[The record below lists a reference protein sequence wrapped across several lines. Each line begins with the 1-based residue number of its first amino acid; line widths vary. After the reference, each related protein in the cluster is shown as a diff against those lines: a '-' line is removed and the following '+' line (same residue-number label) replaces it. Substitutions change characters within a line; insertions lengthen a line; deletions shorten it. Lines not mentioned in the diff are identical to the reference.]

1 MKKEYLLSQ
10 QFALIALDG
19 LSCIH
24 HSAAKYAAAR
34 GIAAAVLLEEILP
47 EEEAVERT
55 DIADDFQKK
64 LEVGIAAVR
73 RKKKKK
79 LDALEAET
87 ARLLVADGG
96 MEIVPDLLGCDMN
109 YYTAKITMKSYR
121 SDRNIYLSIVE
132 SVRGEI
138 LEEGP
143 VTLECVCLLWLM
155 RESGCL
161 HDIFSV
167 KEQEQIQERMVALC
181 ARESR
186 KIEAEELESGE
197 QNTES
202 MHLYDARDSK
212 KTEPK
217 NGAQELRHR
226 LTDADYAAM
235 IWKLEFHKTA
245 EQAVKSFLKGKRK
258 LFQNPYLEGVNLRF
272 PFLDRRQAIFVDFV
286 VLGTNVKE
294 RRQAVANFL
303 KKNGHHVEE
312 VKNGTETLLRIDNS
326 YYRIWPKTVSCGRIP
341 IQGAN
346 LQPVYR

>member
-47 EEEAVERT
+47 EEETVERT
-55 DIADDFQKK
+55 DMADDFQKK

-96 MEIVPDLLGCDMN
+96 MEFVPDLLGCDMN

-181 ARESR
+181 AQGSR
-186 KIEAEELESGE
+186 KIE
-197 QNTES
+197 
-202 MHLYDARDSK
+202 
-212 KTEPK
+212 
-217 NGAQELRHR
+217 
-226 LTDADYAAM
+226 ADYAAM

>member
-1 MKKEYLLSQ
+1 MKKEYSIAQ
-10 QFALIALDG
+10 QFAVVALDG
-19 LSCIH
+19 LSCNH
-24 HSAAKYAAAR
+24 RSAAKYAAMR
-34 GIAAAVLLEEILP
+34 GIAAALFLEEILSAAEIP
-47 EEEAVERT
+47 GT
-55 DIADDFQKK
+55 ADDFQQK
-64 LEVGIAAVR
+64 LEAGISAVKKM
-73 RKKKKK
+73 KKKKM
-79 LDALEAET
+79 DAVEKEMAD
-87 ARLLVADGG
+87 LLLADGG
-96 MEIVPDLLGCDMN
+96 IEIVPDLLGCDMN
-109 YYTAKITMKSYR
+109 YYTAKITIKSYR
-121 SDRNIYLSIVE
+121 SDRDIYLSIVE

-143 VTLECVCLLWLM
+143 VTPECVCLLWLM

-167 KEQEQIQERMVALC
+167 KEQEEIQEKMVALC
-181 ARESR
+181 AEGSVGT
-186 KIEAEELESGE
+186 A
-197 QNTES
+197 
-202 MHLYDARDSK
+202 
-212 KTEPK
+212 
-217 NGAQELRHR
+217 
-226 LTDADYAAM
+226 DADYAAM

-245 EQAVKSFLKGKRK
+245 EQAAKSFLKGKRK

-294 RRQAVANFL
+294 RRQAVADFL
-303 KKNGHHVEE
+303 EKNGHQVEE